1 MKTYDPLGGV
11 VYVHMVR
18 RKDPYAIPATSSV
31 RETRLPAGYA
41 NRSLRT
47 CLRRWTRG
55 SPGIQQLIRQIDVG
69 VPGPDGPESGRR
81 HGE

>member
-41 NRSLRT
+41 NSSLRT
-47 CLRRWTRG
+47 CLRR
-55 SPGIQQLIRQIDVG
+55 
-69 VPGPDGPESGRR
+69 
-81 HGE
+81 